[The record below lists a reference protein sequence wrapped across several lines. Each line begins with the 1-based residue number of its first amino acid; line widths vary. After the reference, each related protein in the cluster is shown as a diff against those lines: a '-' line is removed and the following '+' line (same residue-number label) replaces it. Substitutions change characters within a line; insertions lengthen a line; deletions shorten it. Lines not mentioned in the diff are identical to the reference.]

1 MAATL
6 ITNVAIFDGTGA
18 APFPGEV
25 LVEGNRVAAVAKGG
39 ERIAADGATVVD
51 GGGATLTPGLIE
63 AHAHLG
69 FGSSV
74 GRVLR
79 GRGQT
84 PEQMLLITAHTAK
97 VMLDYGFT
105 GAYSAGSHS
114 APAETALRDDID
126 AGWLPGP
133 RLRACSFEREAS
145 AIAEGSRRTYTGFE
159 HRPPDVEG
167 VRAFVKEMAEI
178 GVDSVKFVVT
188 GDNSIAPNTSHLV
201 LYHDVELRAAERA
214 ADETGVWL
222 NAHAHSADAIK
233 MVLRNNFRV
242 IYHCT
247 WPDDEA
253 IDMLEARKGDVFV
266 APTVGLNWTNIYDD
280 PNYAKR
286 DDGAALREQIEKLEH
301 LSELMP
307 KLHRRGI
314 RLLPGGDYGF
324 PTNPIGKNAHDLEL
338 FVTLFGF
345 TPAEALTAATKLG
358 GEIMGMAGELGLIK
372 PGYLADLLLVDGD
385 PLRDITLFQDPDNL
399 LMIMKDG
406 KYHQPP
412 RPRPR
417 PRDPLNGVAQRRLK
431 EHAE

>member
-1 MAATL
+1 MNATL

-18 APFPGEV
+18 GLFPGEV
-25 LVEGNRVAAVAKGG
+25 LVEGNRIKAVAKGG
-39 ERIAADGATVVD
+39 ERIAAEGATVVD

-74 GRVLR
+74 GRVLK

-114 APAETALRDDID
+114 APAETALRDDIA

-145 AIAEGSRRTYTGFE
+145 AIMEGSGRTYTSFDRRQPE
-159 HRPPDVEG
+159 IEG
-167 VRAFVKEMAEI
+167 VRAFVSEMAEV

-188 GDNSIAPNTSHLV
+188 GDNSIVPDTSHTV
-201 LYHDVELRAAERA
+201 LYHDAELKAASQRANEA
-214 ADETGVWL
+214 GVWL
-222 NAHAHSADAIK
+222 NAHAHASDAIK

-247 WPDDEA
+247 WPDEEA
-253 IDMLEARKGDVFV
+253 LDMLEARKHEIFV
-266 APTVGLNWTNIYDD
+266 APTIGLNWTNIYAD

-286 DDGAALREQIEKLEH
+286 DNGAALREQIGKLEH
-301 LSELMP
+301 LQEVMP
-307 KLHRRGI
+307 KLHERGI

-324 PTNPIGKNAHDLEL
+324 PTNPIGKNAHDIEL
-338 FVTLFGF
+338 FVTLLGF
-345 TPAEALTAATKLG
+345 TPAEALCAATKLG
-358 GEIMGMAGELGLIK
+358 GEIMGMADELGVIK

-385 PLRDITLFQDPDNL
+385 PLRDIALFQDPDRL

-406 KYHQPP
+406 KYHKAPTM
-412 RPRPR
+412 
-417 PRDPLNGVAQRRLK
+417 RRNRK
-431 EHAE
+431 AHAA

>member
-1 MAATL
+1 MPATL
-6 ITNVAIFDGTGA
+6 IVNVSVFDGSGG

-25 LVEGNRVAAVAKGG
+25 LIDGNRIAAVAKGG
-39 ERIAADGATVVD
+39 EHIAAPGAATVD
-51 GGGATLTPGLIE
+51 GGGATLIPGLIE

-69 FGSSV
+69 FGSSI

-79 GRGQT
+79 GRAHT
-84 PEQMLLITAHTAK
+84 PEQMLLITTHTAK

-114 APAETALRDDID
+114 APAEVALRDDIA

-133 RLRACSFEREAS
+133 RLRACSFEREAG
-145 AIAEGSRRTYTGFE
+145 AIMAGTG
-159 HRPPDVEG
+159 RKYVSYDQRQPDVAG
-167 VRAFVKEMAEI
+167 VRKFVTEMAAA

-188 GDNSIAPNTSHLV
+188 GDNSIVPNTSLTL
-201 LYHDVELRAAERA
+201 LYHDAELHAAAEE
-214 ADETGVWL
+214 ADKAGVWL
-222 NAHAHSADAIK
+222 NAHAHSAEAIK
-233 MVLRNNFRV
+233 LVLRNNFRV

-247 WPDDEA
+247 WPDEEA
-253 IDMLEARKGDVFV
+253 LDLLEARKKEIFV
-266 APTVGLNWTNIYDD
+266 APTVGLNWTNIHAD

-286 DDGAALREQIEKLEH
+286 DDGAALKEQIGKLDH
-301 LSELMP
+301 LRALLP
-307 KLHRRGI
+307 VLHKRGI

-324 PTNPIGKNAHDLEL
+324 PTNPIGRNAHDIEL

-358 GEIMGMAGELGLIK
+358 GEIMGMADELGLIK

-385 PLRDITLFQDPDNL
+385 PLRDIALLQDRDNL

-406 KYHQPP
+406 KYHKAP
-412 RPRPR
+412 RPRR
-417 PRDPLNGVAQRRLK
+417 HREA
-431 EHAE
+431 HAA